1 MWGLEGKLKKLE
13 EATASAQSV
22 LSTKESELASASD
35 ALAKAKVKLKSLDPE
50 LQRTLL
56 VNDTDLPELISA
68 ELAAR
73 EEYDEAKTRYETNQ
87 KYLSSFQD
95 RVSREERLL

>member
-1 MWGLEGKLKKLE
+1 MSGLEGKLRKLE
-13 EATASAQSV
+13 EATAAARSV

-35 ALAKAKVKLKSLDPE
+35 ALAKAKAKLKSLDPE
-50 LQRTLL
+50 SQRTLR

-73 EEYDEAKTRYETNQ
+73 EEYDEAKARYETNQ
-87 KYLSSFQD
+87 KYLSLFKD
-95 RVSREERLL
+95 KASREE

>member
-1 MWGLEGKLKKLE
+1 MSGLEGKLKKLE
-13 EATASAQSV
+13 EATASARSV
-22 LSTKESELASASD
+22 LSTKESELASASN
-35 ALAKAKVKLKSLDPE
+35 ALSKAKAKLMSLDAE
-50 LQRTLL
+50 SQRTLL

-87 KYLSSFQD
+87 KYSSLFRD
-95 RVSREERLL
+95 RISKEE